1 MVTNDTGQMH
11 IGAALHNPVVAM
23 FGPTNPDGTG
33 PYGQRQNVI
42 QMRGLPCVPCM
53 KGHCSYLDPL
63 AGLKNISAAMVL
75 EAARKAME
83 NGALQTYKKPSNH
96 RPPAQIPLFQSE
108 SLVSYIRDLRA
119 VP

>member
-1 MVTNDTGQMH
+1 
-11 IGAALHNPVVAM
+11 VVAL

-63 AGLKNISAAMVL
+63 ACLKNISAAMVL
-75 EAARKAME
+75 EAARKALESDIGRAFDLVMTDPSCWQE
-83 NGALQTYKKPSNH
+83 QDGA
-96 RPPAQIPLFQSE
+96 A
-108 SLVSYIRDLRA
+108 
-119 VP
+119 